1 MCAHTHKTH
10 PIACVRIFGTSCTP
24 PTRFRYLTSFKD
36 ELLSTWLISTTP
48 PQPRAAAC
56 VISKIYDQTEYR
68 NDLGIGPAG
77 GNGRK
82 DMPVDAAKEPVSIG
96 GHSVYGAYFEG
107 GMGYRNDTTTKVA
120 TDNEPESI
128 YMVASGT
135 HYNGG
140 CCFDYGNAEINN
152 RDDGAGTMECV
163 YFGSWNA
170 KRNGGWCGGDG
181 DGTPNAGPWVM
192 ADLENGEETKQ
203 NWIVWWLTR
212 SPSPSA
218 SLCAYAY
225 ACVIHLFCSSPRTQ
239 RLHPL
244 TYPLI
249 PPSLPL
255 TISPATTSHRYQ
267 QGFGRATSHST
278 STQTRLP

>member
-1 MCAHTHKTH
+1 MSSDDFN
-10 PIACVRIFGTSCTP
+10 VRPFASSAPHVHHRHDLGY
-24 PTRFRYLTSFKD
+24 YLTSFKD

-192 ADLENGEETKQ
+192 ADLENGEETKKTGFFGGLRARLIHPPQ
-203 NWIVWWLTR
+203 CARTHTR
-212 SPSPSA
+212 
-218 SLCAYAY
+218 
-225 ACVIHLFCSSPRTQ
+225 V
-239 RLHPL
+239 
-244 TYPLI
+244 
-249 PPSLPL
+249 
-255 TISPATTSHRYQ
+255 
-267 QGFGRATSHST
+267 
-278 STQTRLP
+278 